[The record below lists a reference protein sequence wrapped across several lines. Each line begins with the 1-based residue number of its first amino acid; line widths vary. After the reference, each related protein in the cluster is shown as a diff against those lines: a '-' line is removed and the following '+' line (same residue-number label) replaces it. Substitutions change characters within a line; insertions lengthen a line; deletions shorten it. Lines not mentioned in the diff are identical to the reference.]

1 MVMSRNIPPGV
12 WSTAQAVKPVRPGKG
27 PGHDRDLLEGTMRR
41 LAMTMLLTMLM
52 VRCLIA
58 TAYAGEPTAKLLGDR
73 QYWSTFAWDDPEK
86 SRLFASVPWTKLT
99 SSQFEAF
106 KYAYR
111 MQLDGV
117 PVMLYALRVSPGS
130 PGSGDFEIT
139 YNTFDKKK
147 SAADFSRLLQWCNAS
162 YGDKSAQVD
171 TVKRIYKV
179 QTFTTSYTYWVQGTT
194 IIRLATGEVIQNGM
208 PVYVGSISY
217 LDARRNR
224 VRSAEKVLSCEL
236 DLHRLDR
243 ELAGILPETLVY
255 KFDEADGVVKELDD
269 TVISDDVVSTDTV
282 LKFSKQSETMLKEHH
297 IDKSTGAY
305 RFTLFNSSNTARRVP
320 DIVING
326 KCILTEPA
334 RTQ

>member
-1 MVMSRNIPPGV
+1 MKRGRNLDV
-12 WSTAQAVKPVRPGKG
+12 
-27 PGHDRDLLEGTMRR
+27 LEETMRR
-41 LAMTMLLTMLM
+41 LAITMLLTVVM
-52 VRCLIA
+52 VRCLVA

-86 SRLFASVPWTKLT
+86 SGLFASVPWTKLA

-106 KYAYR
+106 KYAHR

-117 PVMLYALRVSPGS
+117 PVVLYALRVSPDS
-130 PGSGDFEIT
+130 PGSGDFDIVYT
-139 YNTFDKKK
+139 TFDKKK

-162 YGDKSAQVD
+162 YGTSSAQVD
-171 TVKRIYKV
+171 NVKRIYKV
-179 QTFTTSYTYWVQGTT
+179 QTFTTSYTYWVQGAT

-208 PVYVGSISY
+208 PVYVGNISY

-236 DLHRLDR
+236 DLRRLDR
-243 ELAGILPETLVY
+243 ELAGILPEKVVY
-255 KFDEADGVVKELDD
+255 KFDEADGVVKEFDD

-282 LKFSKQSETMLKEHH
+282 LKFSKQSGTMLKEHH
-297 IDKSTGAY
+297 IDKSTGEY

-320 DIVING
+320 DVEING
-326 KCILTEPA
+326 TCILTEPA
-334 RTQ
+334 RTP